1 MNRIQNI
8 LITGGSG
15 SIGTRL
21 VRKLSQLGYSIR
33 VVDQAPIEME
43 GVEYIQANILNI
55 EEMMRVTSGMDL
67 VIHLAAIP
75 IENGNSQQIFHVN
88 LEGTFNVL
96 DGAAKNG
103 VKSFLFASSV
113 VVYAL
118 LKPSKPFMP
127 TYLPV
132 DEDTPLIPDRNYS
145 AGKVAAEAY
154 MKAYARL
161 YDMDNIALRLA
172 TVMAPKKDSK
182 WSWYDVVA
190 DINNPEVKFGN
201 HSMKDFMWQYVHV
214 EDAVQA
220 FVKAVEYLNK
230 QSGIGFDAFNIGA
243 EDCICGLP
251 TLELILKYFPSTK
264 IIKNPARYVKNP
276 NSSLYC
282 IDKAKRILG
291 YQPQYDWRILLE

>member
-1 MNRIQNI
+1 
-8 LITGGSG
+8 
-15 SIGTRL
+15 
-21 VRKLSQLGYSIR
+21 
-33 VVDQAPIEME
+33 
-43 GVEYIQANILNI
+43 
-55 EEMMRVTSGMDL
+55 MMRVTSGMDL